1 MCRAPQLGDPKQ
13 TVPLSQPLPCPGH
26 GHGPLVGWL
35 GVIRRGSGGAPS
47 RSRPPSWHW
56 LLDSATLT
64 TLGHTRLPSPLSDQ
78 PRVWVFTGG
87 QAVGRASAHSGCF
100 HAADSPGAA
109 ESRRLREVKLLG
121 WGGRGGEGRGELRLD
136 TRPLSFAH
144 PPFLWTLGSPSQR
157 CLGTQPYSELSSYQG
172 KVQRWPPCWRGI
184 P

>member
-1 MCRAPQLGDPKQ
+1 MPSSSAGRPKA
-13 TVPLSQPLPCPGH
+13 TSSPLSASALPWAWSWPSG
-26 GHGPLVGWL
+26 GVV

-136 TRPLSFAH
+136 TRPLSFTH
-144 PPFLWTLGSPSQR
+144 PPFLWTLGSPSQP
-157 CLGTQPYSELSSYQG
+157 CLVTQPYSELSSYQG
-172 KVQRWPPCWRGI
+172 KVQCWPPCWRGI